1 MLATRLATGNDF
13 FTSALVRV
21 HDTVGTLPT
30 TLDCAP
36 ALSLLQQATV
46 QQALEA
52 LRHLSPEDHTIYY
65 LFVTDISERLVGVVS
80 IHTLL
85 TARQGAHLF
94 EIMERDYVAVPQHA
108 RPHEQAHLMIEA
120 GSTAMPVVDDE
131 GHLVGAIDSTDVL
144 RSLQPTAPWQTR
156 QASHSFANR
165 PFAALLTR
173 NGWLVGAAVLG
184 LVIAFLSLTVL
195 HAGGLPTLMLSLL
208 PLLLLVSTQTA
219 RQTHAV
225 ARCAPPIR
233 ATPLHRELGQLLM
246 AGLVVGTLTGGA
258 LLLWQANIM
267 LAVIIGGAV
276 LVTVIVVALAVWLVT
291 ATTLRYRHSTATDT
305 TGVALA
311 LAVLGS
317 LTIWLTLTATLT
329 AHGLLS

>member
-21 HDTVGTLPT
+21 HDTVDTLPT
-30 TLDCAP
+30 TIACAP

-85 TARQGAHLF
+85 TAPAGAHLF
-94 EIMERDYVAVPQHA
+94 EIMERDYLAVPQHA

-120 GSTAMPVVDDE
+120 GSTALPIVDED
-131 GHLVGAIDSTDVL
+131 GHLVGAIDGTDVL
-144 RSLQPTAPWQTR
+144 RSLQPTPAR
-156 QASHSFANR
+156 QAMPGGDSRAHR
-165 PFAALLTR
+165 PFAALLER

-184 LVIAFLSLTVL
+184 LAIAFLSLTIL
-195 HAGGLPTLMLSLL
+195 HSGGQPTLLLSLL
-208 PLLLLVSTQTA
+208 PLMLLVSTQTA

-225 ARCAPPIR
+225 ASCATSR
-233 ATPLHRELGQLLM
+233 WATTLHRELGQSLM

-258 LLLWQANIM
+258 LLLWQANVVLAAIM
-267 LAVIIGGAV
+267 GAAV
-276 LVTVIVVALAVWLVT
+276 LVTVVGVALVVWLVT
-291 ATTLRYRHSTATDT
+291 ATTLRYQQSTTATSVT
-305 TGVALA
+305 LILA
-311 LAVLGS
+311 IMGS
-317 LTIWLTLTATLT
+317 LTIWMVLTATMT
-329 AHGLLS
+329 AHGLLG